1 MFRKIYLSP
10 LGFFISL
17 FLNILA
23 FFKKPFM
30 VYGFYN
36 SKEKKFFNK
45 TRISSSVKLVDK
57 KNINIKNNVWIGH
70 YCLLDGIG
78 GIEIEQGVH
87 IASHSCIYT
96 HSSQNSIRLLG
107 EKFIDIPANERPGY
121 IIEGVKI
128 GEYSFIGAS
137 CVFLSGTY
145 IGKGCIVGA
154 GSIVK
159 GSFPDYSVIVGNPAK
174 VVGDSRSI
182 DKKLYLAGVNFENYY
197 DKALIASN
205 YSIVTG
211 I

>member
-1 MFRKIYLSP
+1 
-10 LGFFISL
+10 
-17 FLNILA
+17 
-23 FFKKPFM
+23 M

-107 EKFIDIPANERPGY
+107 EKFIGIPANERPGY
-121 IIEGVKI
+121 IIESVKI

-137 CVFLSGTY
+137 CVLLSGTT

-154 GSIVK
+154 GSILK
-159 GSFPDYSVIVGNPAK
+159 GNYPDYSVIVGNPAK
-174 VVGDSRSI
+174 IVGDTTSI

-197 DKALIASN
+197 DKALISSN

>member
-10 LGFFISL
+10 LGSFISL

-23 FFKKPFM
+23 YFKKPFM

-45 TRISSSVKLVDK
+45 TRISSSVKLINK
-57 KNINIKNNVWIGH
+57 KNISIKNNVWIGH

-78 GIEIEQGVH
+78 GINIGQGVH

-96 HSSQNSIRLLG
+96 HSSENSIRLLG
-107 EKFIDIPANERPGY
+107 EKFIEIPANERLGY
-121 IIEGVKI
+121 IIGNVEI
-128 GEYSFIGAS
+128 GEYTFIGAS
-137 CVFLSGTY
+137 CVILSGTT
-145 IGKGCIVGA
+145 IGKGCIIGA

-174 VVGDSRSI
+174 VVGDTKNI
-182 DKKLYLAGVNFENYY
+182 DKKFFIEGVNFENYY
-197 DKALIASN
+197 DKAIN
-205 YSIVTG
+205 FR
-211 I
+211 